1 MNTFIPAKRVSNI
14 EEYYFSKKLKQI
26 SQMNSK
32 GMDIINLGIG
42 NPDFPPDE
50 STIDTLIEDVKK
62 LDAHGYQPYSG
73 ISGLRQAYSAW
84 YKKYFNVD
92 LNSETEI
99 LPLIGSKEG
108 ILYISLTFL
117 NAGDGVL
124 IPNPGYPTYS
134 SVSHMLGANI
144 IPYDLDENNSWQ
156 PNIEQLEEQDLS
168 NIKLMWVNYPNMPTG
183 AKSNKELFR
192 KLVEFGK
199 KHNIIICND
208 NPYSF
213 ILNNDYIS
221 LLNTPGA
228 KDICIELN
236 SLSKSHS
243 MPGWR
248 FGMLASNPT
257 FINWILKVKSNVD
270 SGQFRPMQKAAIKAL
285 SLGDNWYASINLK
298 YEKRRIIA
306 EEIMKTL
313 GCTIDKNQSGL
324 FLWGKISNSY
334 KEAESLTEKILNE
347 AKVFITPGHIF
358 GDKGKKYIRISL
370 CAKDE
375 ILIEANKRIKKI
387 INKDGKF

>member
-26 SQMNSK
+26 SQMNSE

-50 STIDTLIEDVKK
+50 STIVALIKDIKS

-73 ISGLRQAYSAW
+73 ISGLRKAYSDW

-108 ILYISLTFL
+108 ILHISLTFL
-117 NAGDGVL
+117 NEGDGVL

-134 SVSHMLGANI
+134 SVSRMLGADI
-144 IPYDLDENNSWQ
+144 VLYDLDENNSWQ
-156 PNIEQLEEQDLS
+156 PNFEQLEKQDLS

-183 AKSNKELFR
+183 ARSNKGLFK

-248 FGMLASNPT
+248 FGMVASNSI

-298 YEKRRIIA
+298 YERRRIIA
-306 EEIMKTL
+306 EKIMETL
-313 GCTIDKNQSGL
+313 GCTIDKDQSGL
-324 FLWGKISNSY
+324 FLWGKISDKY

-347 AKVFITPGHIF
+347 AKVFITPGFIF

-375 ILIEANKRIKKI
+375 ILVEADKRIKKI